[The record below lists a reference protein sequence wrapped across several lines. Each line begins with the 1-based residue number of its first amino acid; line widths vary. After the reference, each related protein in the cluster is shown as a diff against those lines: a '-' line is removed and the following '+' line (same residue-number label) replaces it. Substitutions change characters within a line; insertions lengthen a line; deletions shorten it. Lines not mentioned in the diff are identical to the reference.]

1 MKIALAMEFCA
12 MADPIKTFI
21 YAAVAIAAT
30 GLIAILGE
38 LAGWF

>member
-1 MKIALAMEFCA
+1 MRTGLSMECCR
-12 MADPIKTFI
+12 MVEPVKMFI

-30 GLIAILGE
+30 GLIALLGE

>member
-1 MKIALAMEFCA
+1 
-12 MADPIKTFI
+12 MAEPIKVFI

-30 GLIAILGE
+30 GLFALLGE